1 LNSLVAIVLQNH
13 RDLDLITAEK
23 GRICM
28 YLGEECLL
36 EKIKARERNKET
48 LEYRMEELG
57 PMGSPPGGAH
67 LLCSLCYYSKGLV

>member
-1 LNSLVAIVLQNH
+1 
-13 RDLDLITAEK
+13 
-23 GRICM
+23 M

-67 LLCSLCYYSKGLV
+67 LLCSLCYYS